1 MPSVGQYQRYI
12 SQGETKVIK
21 LKESLSGLRADV
33 KTLKR
38 GTKPFL
44 KMKSKIDDQAVLLK
58 ETQVKLKAHKS
69 SLKEAE
75 RSLKKSTPK
84 ASASSPK
91 AVKKAVAAKTVKKVA
106 SKVPVKKVAKE
117 WVSAAPT
124 KRGRPK
130 KASAV
135 EESSVRRG
143 RPQKKEAPKVSR
155 VKTKTS
161 ELTELEKTV
170 SLLSIKL
177 DALAELVS
185 KTAVVSVSTAE
196 LRLIKRRR

>member
-21 LKESLSGLRADV
+21 LKESLTGLRADV
-33 KTLKR
+33 KNLKR

-44 KMKSKIDDQAVLLK
+44 KMKAKIDDQAVLLK
-58 ETQVKLKAHKS
+58 ETQLKLKAHKS

-84 ASASSPK
+84 VSASSGK
-91 AVKKAVAAKTVKKVA
+91 TAKKAVVAKT
-106 SKVPVKKVAKE
+106 VKKVAKE

-130 KASAV
+130 KASVV

-143 RPQKKEAPKVSR
+143 RPPGSR
-155 VKTKTS
+155 R
-161 ELTELEKTV
+161 
-170 SLLSIKL
+170 
-177 DALAELVS
+177 
-185 KTAVVSVSTAE
+185 AVGVGDVG
-196 LRLIKRRR
+196 LHH